1 MNHAI
6 SDGYGWVISS
16 GNAWSCRYTCVTSE
30 GTRRLGILVVAVLLG
45 TGGVASAQRARA
57 AANQPAKSVRLK
69 GASASVKPFVKAAPK
84 PAAKKEAGIPT
95 AALLTEYQR
104 VGRDL
109 MLLAND
115 RNLKIGVETTD
126 AKLSC
131 AELQATFRSI
141 KITEATATP
150 ESRAET
156 ADLLR
161 ELRTKIE
168 RLRGVALT
176 QECLHNPLAKDCT

>member
-1 MNHAI
+1 M
-6 SDGYGWVISS
+6 
-16 GNAWSCRYTCVTSE
+16 
-30 GTRRLGILVVAVLLG
+30 RRVGILVVAVLLG
-45 TGGVASAQRARA
+45 TGGVASAQRARV
-57 AANQPAKSVRLK
+57 AANQPVRLK
-69 GASASVKPFVKAAPK
+69 SASASVKPFVKAAPKPTAK

-104 VGRDL
+104 VGREL

-115 RNLKIGVETTD
+115 RNLQIGVETND

-131 AELQATFRSI
+131 ADLQATFRSI
-141 KITEATATP
+141 KITEATATS

-156 ADLLR
+156 AELLR

-168 RLRGVALT
+168 RLRGVAVT